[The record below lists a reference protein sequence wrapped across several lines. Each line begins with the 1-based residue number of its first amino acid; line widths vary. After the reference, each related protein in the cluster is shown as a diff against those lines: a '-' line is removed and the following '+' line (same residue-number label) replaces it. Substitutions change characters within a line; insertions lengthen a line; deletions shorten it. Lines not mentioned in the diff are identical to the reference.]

1 MIKED
6 KELRERIERIEK
18 TRQEMTRMEEDCEKE

>member
-6 KELRERIERIEK
+6 KELRERIEK
-18 TRQEMTRMEEDCEKE
+18 TRQEMTRIEEDCEKE

>member
-6 KELRERIERIEK
+6 KELRERIEK

>member
-6 KELRERIERIEK
+6 KELRERIEK
-18 TRQEMTRMEEDCEKE
+18 TMQEMTRIEEDCEKE